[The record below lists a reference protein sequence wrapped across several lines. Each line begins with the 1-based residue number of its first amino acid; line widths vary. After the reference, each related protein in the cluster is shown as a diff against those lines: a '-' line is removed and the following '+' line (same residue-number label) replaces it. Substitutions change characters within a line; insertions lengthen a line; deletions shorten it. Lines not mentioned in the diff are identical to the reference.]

1 MNNFGIQIII
11 GAESGKSYKSYKS
24 YKAGYKKEAE
34 TSRKTGVYGEA
45 EIHG

>member
-1 MNNFGIQIII
+1 MNNFDRQIII

-34 TSRKTGVYGEA
+34 TARKTGVYGEA
-45 EIHG
+45 EVYG